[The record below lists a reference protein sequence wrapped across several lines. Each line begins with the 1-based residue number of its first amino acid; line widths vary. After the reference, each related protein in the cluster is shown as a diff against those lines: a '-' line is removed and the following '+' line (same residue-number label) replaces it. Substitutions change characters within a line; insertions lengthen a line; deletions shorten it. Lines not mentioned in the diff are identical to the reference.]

1 MPGFPKE
8 RWTLIALV
16 GASLLIGLLSAPA
29 AFRSDEIW
37 SLHAV
42 GGSHATMLAT
52 LRADIHPPLFY
63 ELLFVWTRIFGT
75 SEFAVH
81 GLSAILMAIATGTLY
96 LWMRRLAGHH
106 TATIA
111 AAVFLSSPLANLGG
125 QLGRMYALLSLLSIL
140 STALYWTV
148 LVEGKTSRRSLLWL
162 IVVNA
167 LGTFTHIWFIFLLFA
182 ECLHWL
188 FFVRRG
194 VLRFAAVLAASIVPY
209 AILWLPALIRQMNKS
224 QEALAWVTKP
234 GAAEIGNTLFVYIGT
249 LLIFSPF
256 LVWMVLRRRARPAEW
271 TAGFAFLLAAVL
283 IVPFALSFVKPVF
296 YPRFTIAGLHLFA
309 IAVAGCIARVS
320 NGQVAPLLCGLAA
333 ASSIYGVAFPG
344 KCDARWGARYVESEA
359 AAGDTIIF
367 TALSRPPIDHYLRQS
382 TNAPRVHETTF
393 PAEIDSHPG
402 YEGNVLDP
410 ARLKAMESEADALV
424 AGVRSNGGKVIFF
437 HGFRDETDSI
447 LRTRLARELRTIGE
461 KSVNCGGMPCYYSA
475 VTVYSTR

>member
-1 MPGFPKE
+1 
-8 RWTLIALV
+8 
-16 GASLLIGLLSAPA
+16 
-29 AFRSDEIW
+29 
-37 SLHAV
+37 
-42 GGSHATMLAT
+42 
-52 LRADIHPPLFY
+52 
-63 ELLFVWTRIFGT
+63 
-75 SEFAVH
+75 
-81 GLSAILMAIATGTLY
+81 
-96 LWMRRLAGHH
+96 
-106 TATIA
+106 
-111 AAVFLSSPLANLGG
+111 
-125 QLGRMYALLSLLSIL
+125 
-140 STALYWTV
+140 
-148 LVEGKTSRRSLLWL
+148 
-162 IVVNA
+162 VVNA